1 MSLFRKFFRGFF
13 VLFLI
18 TAAFLY
24 IHLEDVVDFYTFK
37 QSEKAPVTDYKY
49 IEVPSQGESY
59 VYNNVIYTLNKN
71 RFTGI
76 DFEGQVLYER
86 ILETDHYSMKGVR
99 DFIFLISPGHT
110 IVLDGENHL
119 IKEIK
124 GEEEIDGITPI
135 VGDRFVIYSR
145 TDGNYKASIYDYN
158 FELVDEYVQKDA
170 TIDVGIEKNYIEVLN
185 IKKTEKGLSTVL
197 NKINE
202 RESKTILELSGYVP
216 FKFYNTKSG
225 YLIATDK
232 EVVYYDG
239 KNVEGK
245 IPYEGFRG
253 LYNLDKNYCLFADN
267 ILYILGPDM
276 SILKK
281 EELTGFDNIKK
292 LSNKV
297 IIFTNREFLIIDDSG
312 IIKRVKTERDIIDMY
327 GEDRPIVKF
336 RNGFIIY

>member
-1 MSLFRKFFRGFF
+1 M
-13 VLFLI
+13 FLI

-24 IHLEDVVDFYTFK
+24 IHLEEVVDYYSLK
-37 QSEKAPVTDYKY
+37 QSEKAPVNDFKY

-59 VYNNVIYTLNKN
+59 VYKGVIYTLNKN

-86 ILETDHYSMKGVR
+86 ILETDHYSMKGIR
-99 DFIFLISPGHT
+99 DFIFLVSPENT
-110 IVLDGENHL
+110 IVLDDENHYV
-119 IKEIK
+119 KEIK
-124 GEEEIDGITPI
+124 GDEQIDGIVPI
-135 VGDRFVIYSR
+135 VGDKFVIYSR
-145 TDGNYKASIYDYN
+145 KDGNYKASIYDYN
-158 FELVDEYVQKDA
+158 FELVHDYVQKDA

-202 RESKTILELSGYVP
+202 RESKTILELAGYVP
-216 FKFYNTKSG
+216 YKFYNTGKG

-239 KNVEGK
+239 NNVEGK

-253 LYNLDKNYCLFADN
+253 LFNLDKNYCLFADN

-276 SILKK
+276 SIIKK
-281 EELTGFDNIKK
+281 EELSGFDRIKK
-292 LSNKV
+292 LSHKV
-297 IIFTNREFLIIDDSG
+297 MVFTNREFLIVDDTG